1 MFSKSQLALVIGAVL
16 STPLAYAETDAS
28 TTDEHMVVTGRDY
41 GYKADTNSTSM
52 RMETT
57 QLETPGQVTVIDEQL
72 IDEQR
77 ASTLGEVLKNDAS
90 IGAGATTRNR
100 EQFTL
105 RGFGLSSSTGFLRD
119 GKQHWSHYRQ
129 PIELLDRVEVLKG
142 PSGLLYGQS
151 APGGLVNMVAKKPT
165 YEDRKSTRLN
175 SSH

>member
-16 STPLAYAETDAS
+16 STPLAYAETEAS

-52 RMETT
+52 RMEAT

-105 RGFGLSSSTGFLRD
+105 RGFGLSSSSGFLRD
-119 GKQHWSHYRQ
+119 
-129 PIELLDRVEVLKG
+129 
-142 PSGLLYGQS
+142 
-151 APGGLVNMVAKKPT
+151 ALVSLS
-165 YEDRKSTRLN
+165 STN
-175 SSH
+175 